1 MAERST
7 SPPWGPAVKVL
18 VAIVG
23 LVILGAL
30 LVRFASI
37 IPLLVAAGILTFLV
51 APLVRFLSERTP
63 LSWAMATNL
72 SFLELLILVI
82 GASTAT
88 SLAAV
93 QQLQALVNTI
103 QGILFTLPDVLANL
117 SAQRYVIGPWVF
129 DLSGFDLALLGD
141 QALRSVQPLLGEVSG
156 LLRSL
161 ATVAIESVARVVFVL
176 AVSYFLTMDFKR
188 LGKMWSSIQVPG
200 YEADLTRLRAAL
212 DRIWNAF
219 LRGQLLI
226 VLITGVLTGL
236 LMTGLNVRFSIG
248 LGIMGGI
255 AKFIPIIGPFTAGLI
270 AALVALFQPEN
281 WLGLSPLA
289 HAGVVVLSVVVL
301 DQSIDYLLLPR
312 VMGASLNLHPIAI
325 LVGAIIGASLAG
337 VIGLLLSAPAMAT
350 LLLLTRYT
358 YRKLVDLPPWDPPI
372 DTPVK
377 PAEKRPLS
385 LAERW
390 RHFWSD

>member
-1 MAERST
+1 MAEHPT
-7 SPPWGPAVKVL
+7 SPPWGPAVKIL
-18 VAIVG
+18 VSIVG
-23 LVILGAL
+23 LVIIGAL

-63 LSWAMATNL
+63 LTWAMATNL

-103 QGILFTLPDVLANL
+103 QGILFTLPELLAEL
-117 SAQRYVIGPWVF
+117 GAQRYVIGPWVF

-161 ATVAIESVARVVFVL
+161 ATVAIESIARVIFVL
-176 AVSYFLTMDFKR
+176 AVSYFLTLDFKR
-188 LGKMWSSIQVPG
+188 LGQMWHSIRVPG

-212 DRIWNAF
+212 GRIWNAF

-226 VLITGVLTGL
+226 VLITGLLTGV

-248 LGIMGGI
+248 LGIMGGV
-255 AKFIPIIGPFTAGLI
+255 AKFIPIIGPFSAGLI
-270 AALVALFQPEN
+270 AAMVALFQPEN

-289 HAGVVVLSVVVL
+289 HAGVVVLSVIVL

-312 VMGASLNLHPIAI
+312 VMGASLNLHPIVI

-350 LLLLTRYT
+350 ILLLTRYT
-358 YRKLVDLPPWDPPI
+358 FRKLVDLPPWDPPI
-372 DTPVK
+372 DAPV
-377 PAEKRPLS
+377 ASGRARSLS

-390 RHFWSD
+390 RQFWID